1 MSKREK
7 YRKGKMKIKS
17 ILFVAFVL
25 IMSANV
31 NATTINFTGT
41 LGFIEI
47 DNGSTTYSGL
57 TIGDSFSGSFTYG
70 DSSADASSIVT
81 NPPISADYS
90 FTGAPYGGTIT
101 GGSITTIGTDSGV
114 GIGDND
120 GMGDDTFY
128 INNLYGTSIPYETIS
143 DTWGTYSSN
152 GTQAFGLDLYSFDT
166 SIFSGL
172 GFQIL
177 PLTLGNSDI
186 ALFYIEEIDTSG
198 TTYLATGILTSI
210 TAVPVPAAV
219 WLFGSGLIGLIG
231 IARRKKV

>member
-1 MSKREK
+1 
-7 YRKGKMKIKS
+7 MKIKS
-17 ILFVAFVL
+17 ILLVASVL
-25 IMSANV
+25 TMSANI
-31 NATTINFTGT
+31 NAATINFTGT

-47 DNGSTTYSGL
+47 DTGSTTYSGL
-57 TIGDSFSGSFTYG
+57 AIGDSFSGSFTYG

-90 FTGAPYGGTIT
+90 FTGAPYGGAIT

-120 GMGDDTFY
+120 GMGDDTFI
-128 INNLYGTSIPYETIS
+128 INNLYGSSIPYETIS

-152 GTQAFGLDLYSFDT
+152 GTQAFGIDLYSLDT

-172 GFQIL
+172 NFQVL
-177 PLTLGNSDI
+177 PLTLSNSDF
-186 ALFYIEEIDTSG
+186 ALFYIEEVDTFG
-198 TTYLATGILTSI
+198 NTTYLATGKLTAIS
-210 TAVPVPAAV
+210 AVPVPAAA

-231 IARRKKV
+231 LARRKKA